1 MFLRVHDQSV
11 EIEVTWERSA
21 VCPSQQFTI
30 EASGFRTV
38 NFYTRPQ
45 AINCGKSSVVARVGE
60 VNCSASNI
68 ASNIHSLYINT
79 GTEAQCAITMN

>member
-1 MFLRVHDQSV
+1 M

-21 VCPSQQFTI
+21 ICPSQQFTI

-45 AINCGKSSVVARVGE
+45 AINCGKTSVVAKVGE
-60 VNCSASNI
+60 VTCSAGNI

-79 GTEAQCAITMN
+79 GTEAKCTITMN